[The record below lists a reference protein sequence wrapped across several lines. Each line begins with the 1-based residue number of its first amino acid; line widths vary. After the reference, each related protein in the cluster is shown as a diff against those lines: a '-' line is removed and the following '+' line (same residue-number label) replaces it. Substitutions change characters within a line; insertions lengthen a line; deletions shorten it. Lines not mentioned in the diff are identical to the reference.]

1 MKKIMALIS
10 LVMVVLLVSSC
21 QKQAVNQ
28 PSNQQD
34 KVANQNDKE
43 TTEVVN
49 IESDINAVDNI
60 DIGLDDNEISQ
71 LESDLD
77 I

>member
-1 MKKIMALIS
+1 MKKIIALIA
-10 LVMVVLLVSSC
+10 LVMVVLLISSC

-28 PSNQQD
+28 PSDQQGQTAD
-34 KVANQNDKE
+34 DKE
-43 TTEVVN
+43 LTN
-49 IESDINAVDNI
+49 IESDINQAD
-60 DIGLDDNEISQ
+60 DIGTELDDSDINQ